1 MSNFFKRLFNRNTLA
16 RGAGQ
21 TGNPIPIDPDT
32 GAPMF
37 DNWDDWD
44 EFSNKNSGYNR
55 FFLPDEA
62 QFMQETRLREA
73 QTISNFQPF
82 GGNADTRL
90 AQNLQNIY
98 DETEG
103 AYVPEYEKPINLNI
117 TSGQQ
122 ETVTLE
128 ATPEKLV
135 VTTDEL
141 ETVEEVE
148 NEEITNEELDKTKDP
163 MITAMVGAASQAM
176 EGITGIVSGLVGQRK
191 RKAEQRAAKRDFDN
205 QMAEFRAIDTSNPF
219 ANVQN
224 PYEDLTVNLQQAQ
237 FESQQQQLG
246 MATAMGQMRGA
257 AGSSGVAA
265 MAQAMANQQ
274 SINLQR
280 SAASI
285 GQQESRNQALAAQ
298 GAERR
303 ETLLAQGE
311 QESRRMSFAKQNR
324 LLDLTSDRKIAADEA
339 VAAARQ
345 SMVSGVGNL
354 LGGAA
359 SGVMAAKAE
368 DWFG

>member
-1 MSNFFKRLFNRNTLA
+1 MPHILESLPNLGHNINHDGSTPLQLVNPLYGGPGSIADRIGVNTPAFSQVVNVLDNIQISPYVPSIAQQRTNSYLEQKETLKQIDIDNLLKSTMDFKTSNKLFNTNA
-16 RGAGQ
+16 VV
-21 TGNPIPIDPDT
+21 DT
-32 GAPMF
+32 E
-37 DNWDDWD
+37 DD
-44 EFSNKNSGYNR
+44 EVIEKN
-55 FFLPDEA
+55 
-62 QFMQETRLREA
+62 
-73 QTISNFQPF
+73 
-82 GGNADTRL
+82 
-90 AQNLQNIY
+90 
-98 DETEG
+98 
-103 AYVPEYEKPINLNI
+103 
-117 TSGQQ
+117 
-122 ETVTLE
+122 
-128 ATPEKLV
+128 
-135 VTTDEL
+135 
-141 ETVEEVE
+141 E
-148 NEEITNEELDKTKDP
+148 NEEQETNNDITNEEQDKTQDP
-163 MITAMVGAASQAM
+163 MVTAMVGAASQAI

-224 PYEDLTVNLQQAQ
+224 PYEDLTVNLQEAQ
-237 FESQQQQLG
+237 FQAQQQQLG

-311 QESRRMSFAKQNR
+311 QESRRMQFAKQNR
-324 LLDLTSDRKIAADEA
+324 LLDITSDRKIAADEA

-345 SMVSGVGNL
+345 SMISGVGNL
-354 LGGAA
+354 VGGLGTAAIHGAMD
-359 SGVMAAKAE
+359 GEKGM
-368 DWFG
+368 FGIGANWGEGND

>member
-117 TSGQQ
+117 TPGQQ

-205 QMAEFRAIDTSNPF
+205 QMAEFRAIDT
-219 ANVQN
+219 
-224 PYEDLTVNLQQAQ
+224 
-237 FESQQQQLG
+237 
-246 MATAMGQMRGA
+246 
-257 AGSSGVAA
+257 
-265 MAQAMANQQ
+265 
-274 SINLQR
+274 
-280 SAASI
+280 
-285 GQQESRNQALAAQ
+285 
-298 GAERR
+298 
-303 ETLLAQGE
+303 
-311 QESRRMSFAKQNR
+311 
-324 LLDLTSDRKIAADEA
+324 
-339 VAAARQ
+339 
-345 SMVSGVGNL
+345 
-354 LGGAA
+354 
-359 SGVMAAKAE
+359 
-368 DWFG
+368 

>member
-1 MSNFFKRLFNRNTLA
+1 MPHVLESLPNLGHNINPDGSATWQLVNPLYGGPGSIADRIGVNTPAFSQVVNVLDNIQISPYVPSVAQQRTNSYLEQKEAVKQIDIDNLLKGTMDFKTSNKLFNTNTE
-16 RGAGQ
+16 
-21 TGNPIPIDPDT
+21 
-32 GAPMF
+32 
-37 DNWDDWD
+37 DD
-44 EFSNKNSGYNR
+44 EVIEKN
-55 FFLPDEA
+55 
-62 QFMQETRLREA
+62 
-73 QTISNFQPF
+73 
-82 GGNADTRL
+82 
-90 AQNLQNIY
+90 
-98 DETEG
+98 
-103 AYVPEYEKPINLNI
+103 
-117 TSGQQ
+117 
-122 ETVTLE
+122 
-128 ATPEKLV
+128 
-135 VTTDEL
+135 
-141 ETVEEVE
+141 E
-148 NEEITNEELDKTKDP
+148 NEEQETNNDITNEEQDKTQDP
-163 MITAMVGAASQAM
+163 MVTAMVGAASQAI

-224 PYEDLTVNLQQAQ
+224 PYEDLTVNLKEAQ
-237 FESQQQQLG
+237 FQAQQQQLG

-311 QESRRMSFAKQNR
+311 QESRRMQFAKQNR
-324 LLDLTSDRKIAADEA
+324 LLDITSDRKIAADEA

-345 SMVSGVGNL
+345 SMISGVGNL
-354 LGGAA
+354 VGGLGTAAIHGAMD
-359 SGVMAAKAE
+359 GDKGM
-368 DWFG
+368 FGIGKGWGEKKDDDGNS